1 MPIFRLSDELAFPDP
16 SYAEEEGI
24 LAIGGD
30 LSVDRLILAYANGI
44 FPWPRKNAPLLWW
57 SPDPRMVL
65 YPEDYIPSK
74 SLMQL
79 IRSNKFTHSYDK
91 DFASVIRECATIA
104 RKGQDGT
111 WITRDMV
118 KAYLKLHREGFAHSV
133 ETWYKGEL
141 VGGLYGV
148 SLGKAFFG
156 ESMFFKKRDASKFA
170 FYHLIKALKIWSF
183 KLIDA
188 QQDTPHMRSL
198 GAISIPREEFMEKL
212 EDAVSHPTY
221 KGNWNKYL

>member
-1 MPIFRLSDELAFPDP
+1 MPIFRLNKELAFPDP
-16 SYAEEEGI
+16 SYAEKEGI

-65 YPEDYIPSK
+65 YPRDYKASK
-74 SLMQL
+74 SLKQL
-79 IRSNKFTHSYDK
+79 IRSKKYTHSYDR
-91 DFASVIRECATIA
+91 DFASVIRECAFIP
-104 RKGQDGT
+104 RPGQDGT
-111 WITRDMV
+111 WITKDMI

-133 ETWYKGEL
+133 ETWYEGEL

-156 ESMFFKKRDASKFA
+156 ESMFYKMRDASKFA
-170 FYHLIKALKIWSF
+170 FYHLVEVLKKWDF
-183 KLIDA
+183 ELIDA

-198 GAISIPREEFMEKL
+198 GAISIARDEFMELL
-212 EDAVSHPTY
+212 ENAVSHPTF
-221 KGNWNKYL
+221 KGNWNNYL

>member
-1 MPIFRLSDELAFPDP
+1 MPIYRLNNELAFPDP

-44 FPWPRKNAPLLWW
+44 FPWPRKGAPLLWW
-57 SPDPRMVL
+57 SPDPRMVM
-65 YPEDYIPSK
+65 YPDQMKVSK
-74 SLMQL
+74 SLKQL
-79 IRSNKFTHSYDK
+79 IKSNKYTFTYDK
-91 DFASVIRECATIA
+91 DFASVIRHCATIPRA
-104 RKGQDGT
+104 GQDGT
-111 WITRDMV
+111 WITRDML

-133 ETWYKGEL
+133 ETWYDGKL

-156 ESMFFKKRDASKFA
+156 ESMYFHMRDASKFA
-170 FYHLIKALKIWSF
+170 FYHLVQVLKHWNF
-183 KLIDA
+183 ELIDA
-188 QQDTPHMRSL
+188 QQDTEHMRSL
-198 GAISIPREEFMEKL
+198 GAIIMAREEFMEKL
-212 EDAVSHPTY
+212 GNAVSQPTY

>member
-1 MPIFRLSDELAFPDP
+1 MPIFRLDNELVFPDP

-57 SPDPRMVL
+57 SPDPRLVL
-65 YPEDYIPSK
+65 FPLDYKPSK
-74 SLMQL
+74 SLRQL
-79 IRSNKFTHSYDK
+79 IRSGKYEVSFDK
-91 DFASVIRECATIA
+91 DFPSVIKACATIP
-104 RKGQDGT
+104 RSEQEGT
-111 WITRDMV
+111 WITRDML
-118 KAYLKLHREGFAHSV
+118 KAYLRLHREGFAHSV
-133 ETWYKGEL
+133 ETWFEGKL

-148 SLGKAFFG
+148 SLGKVFFG
-156 ESMFFKKRDASKFA
+156 ESMFYEIRDASKFA
-170 FYHLIKALKIWSF
+170 FYHLVQILKSWDF
-183 KLIDA
+183 ELIDA

-198 GAISIPREEFMEKL
+198 GATLISRSEFMEIL
-212 EDAVSHPTY
+212 EKAVTKPTY